1 MGRFRPIGISPA
13 ASPGSTL
20 PVDFYERFGTSRSR
34 PRIAPSLR
42 LVVYRAPGSCHHVR
56 WNEYA
61 ARCPS
66 VVVVTFS
73 LLTAVVG
80 VFLAIYR
87 GDHAIGRD
95 GGIVFVR
102 TGTHSELSR
111 NDHRG
116 ADS

>member
-1 MGRFRPIGISPA
+1 
-13 ASPGSTL
+13 
-20 PVDFYERFGTSRSR
+20 
-34 PRIAPSLR
+34 
-42 LVVYRAPGSCHHVR
+42 
-56 WNEYA
+56 
-61 ARCPS
+61 